1 MASWAGSRLP
11 EFGVYPV
18 ELHFS
23 LDSHVGPA
31 WVVPAMFNRS
41 GWLSVA
47 EVEMETEFDRTRAV
61 IAACVNDEGEVLGQ
75 WVVEA
80 LFSMQSSL
88 PQEVVVEP
96 PDDLADALDA
106 IYWDFLGRCDI
117 AHLKTLEEEERRISS
132 AIARL
137 ELRRRGGYEKVET
150 FLSGLYAR
158 RRRERGDDELC
169 RMIDAKI
176 EEVETKQAE
185 AEIWHR
191 GRLQELQVE
200 LETFESQVLASLQN
214 HGNLRPLY
222 TVYWKAQ
229 HSKVRTLAN
238 TGFEMR
244 FGLPTPP
251 KRLSVAATV
260 EIDAKVERMV
270 RIARKRQEFEDY
282 YAALEEKTQGHASQ
296 GQSVRKNADALST
309 PKAKKPTPHVAPLED
324 LSVVDIPP
332 VRARP
337 GKQAE
342 VAEMSRRW
350 QVVYGSVDG
359 VTKGSG
365 VITKSVRAQ
374 SASKPKPPHL
384 VEEEADSSLTP
395 DILPLE
401 DNKSSNSTQEDVEHR
416 EVLPISYAK
425 DLVDKDLLHQELQ
438 HALEDDAVQGSG
450 QTEAAINA
458 YTVCDPPI
466 VAWPEETVAVAKP
479 LFRPQRKTL
488 TLSLAP
494 KMRAPDVPAPL
505 APTASQKA
513 IFDDGRRVVDEGDTV
528 LLRFTDSGIGRFIR
542 YTIRGLKNDPSKGVI
557 ATTDPRAAR
566 LIGKGVGDAVE
577 LELPTAR
584 RQAKV
589 ENIWQE
595 EERQPSH
602 R

>member
-1 MASWAGSRLP
+1 MASWAESRLP

-47 EVEMETEFDRTRAV
+47 EVDMKTEFDRTRAV

-88 PQEVVVEP
+88 PQEVGVEP

-137 ELRRRGGYEKVET
+137 ELRRREVYEKVET

-158 RRRERGDDELC
+158 RRRERGNDELC

-191 GRLQELQVE
+191 DRLQELQVE

-251 KRLSVAATV
+251 KRLSVAATA

-296 GQSVRKNADALST
+296 GQSVRKIADALST

-337 GKQAE
+337 GNQAE

-350 QVVYGSVDG
+350 QVLHGSVDG

-365 VITKSVRAQ
+365 VRTKSVRAQ
-374 SASKPKPPHL
+374 SASKPKPPNL
-384 VEEEADSSLTP
+384 VEEETDSDLAP
-395 DILPLE
+395 DILPFE
-401 DNKSSNSTQEDVEHR
+401 DSKSSNGTQEDVEPIA
-416 EVLPISYAK
+416 VLPISYEEG
-425 DLVDKDLLHQELQ
+425 LVDEDLLHQELQ
-438 HALEDDAVQGSG
+438 HVLEDDAVQGWG
-450 QTEAAINA
+450 QMEAASDADTA
-458 YTVCDPPI
+458 YFSNNGQ
-466 VAWPEETVAVAKP
+466 
-479 LFRPQRKTL
+479 LYR
-488 TLSLAP
+488 
-494 KMRAPDVPAPL
+494 
-505 APTASQKA
+505 
-513 IFDDGRRVVDEGDTV
+513 
-528 LLRFTDSGIGRFIR
+528 
-542 YTIRGLKNDPSKGVI
+542 
-557 ATTDPRAAR
+557 
-566 LIGKGVGDAVE
+566 
-577 LELPTAR
+577 
-584 RQAKV
+584 
-589 ENIWQE
+589 
-595 EERQPSH
+595 
-602 R
+602 